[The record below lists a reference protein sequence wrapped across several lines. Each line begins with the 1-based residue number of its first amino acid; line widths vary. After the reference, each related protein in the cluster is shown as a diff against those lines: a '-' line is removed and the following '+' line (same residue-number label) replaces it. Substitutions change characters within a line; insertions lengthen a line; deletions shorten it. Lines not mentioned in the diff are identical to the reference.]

1 MAIFIIT
8 VVQATYR
15 IWRSKCGRSVDEG
28 IDNEVI
34 AVYKDTYYID
44 SCELQ
49 NFPS

>member
-28 IDNEVI
+28 IDNVI
-34 AVYKDTYYID
+34 RHFIIV
-44 SCELQ
+44 
-49 NFPS
+49 FPI